1 MFSLSNNN
9 FLNCNM
15 KILAPIVILCAS
27 IAFNTLA
34 ALMITGII
42 DHFIDPYI
50 ILGIGLLLFISTLFI
65 IKR

>member
-1 MFSLSNNN
+1 MFLLSNNN

-15 KILAPIVILCAS
+15 KILTPIVILCAS

-34 ALMITGII
+34 ALMIVGII

>member
-1 MFSLSNNN
+1 
-9 FLNCNM
+9 M
-15 KILAPIVILCAS
+15 KTLTPIVILCAS

-34 ALMITGII
+34 ALMIAGII